1 MKPLPQCAGSAAEA
15 KDIVRALSEGRVRIT
30 QRAVAEPVG
39 TRSTASSSCGP
50 VRKVG
55 DGVEPVPT
63 RATRDLTK
71 HDRLKLD
78 MDAALARRY
87 ALGVAFDAQDV
98 IEAMEGWE
106 TVHPWPEDMKELRRQ
121 EAACKPLME
130 RHAEVC
136 STLERLAALVGQLVD
151 LLPGDRNEGG

>member
-98 IEAMEGWE
+98 IEAMEGWVCRI
-106 TVHPWPEDMKELRRQ
+106 TLMRRMDR
-121 EAACKPLME
+121 EVLAG
-130 RHAEVC
+130 RAE
-136 STLERLAALVGQLVD
+136 ELAASDPRRTCVSNGNRARATQW
-151 LLPGDRNEGG
+151 LPVQTP